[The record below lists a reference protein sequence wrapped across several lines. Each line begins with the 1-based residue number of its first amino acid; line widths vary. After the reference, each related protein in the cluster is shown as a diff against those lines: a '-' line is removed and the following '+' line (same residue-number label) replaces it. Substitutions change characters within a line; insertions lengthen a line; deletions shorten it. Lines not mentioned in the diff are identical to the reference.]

1 MDDYEKSSA
10 KHSTYGM
17 RGAANPSRLFSH
29 SGTFLFLILLV
40 IENLAACHRDWGV
53 SGTSTARHI
62 RRGWS
67 AVQPVPSHTKCLA
80 SQSNDDSLR
89 LLRQSVK
96 IHAAVI
102 VRHIDLASVDD
113 WRIKLVEQKL
123 HRKALRVP

>member
-40 IENLAACHRDWGV
+40 IENLAACHRDW
-53 SGTSTARHI
+53 
-62 RRGWS
+62 S

-102 VRHIDLASVDD
+102 VRHIDLASVDH

>member
-1 MDDYEKSSA
+1 MRVA
-10 KHSTYGM
+10 PNHS
-17 RGAANPSRLFSH
+17 PLFSH

-40 IENLAACHRDWGV
+40 IENLAARHRDWGRV
-53 SGTSTARHI
+53 GTSAARHL

-67 AVQPVPSHTKCLA
+67 AVQPVPSYTKCLA
-80 SQSNDDSLR
+80 SQSNGDSLR

-96 IHAAVI
+96 IHAAVK
-102 VRHIDLASVDD
+102 VRHIDLASVDH